1 MTLPKKVDFIMSHLD
16 GPAKE
21 EVRMYSQKERS
32 IPDFLL
38 DVLTRAFG
46 EKCSSCQLLM
56 MFYEHKQK
64 EHFRP
69 QGKTLLPT
77 GDWLRLTAA
86 NGLCLEIP
94 YVGYLELGVKAFGVM
109 IPQRGILVIKS
120 PASKEAR
127 QCKKITIGLVGMN
140 IITQLQEPYKN
151 GKMEIVPEV
160 LKIVSRAK
168 SISAHGFAKVA
179 CKSKVRIPAISVSI
193 VKNNWMAWTPNK

>member
-1 MTLPKKVDFIMSHLD
+1 MNIEQELKISFETREMTLPKKVDFIMSHLD

-32 IPDFLL
+32 NPDFLL

-46 EKCSSCQLLM
+46 EKRSSCQLLK
-56 MFYEHKQK
+56 MFYEDKQK

-77 GDWLRLTAA
+77 GDWLRLTAV
-86 NGLCLEIP
+86 NGLEIP
-94 YVGYLELGVKAFGVM
+94 YVGYLELGVKVLGVM

-127 QCKKITIGLVGMN
+127 QCKKITLGLVGMN

-151 GKMEIVPEV
+151 GKMEIFPEV

-168 SISAHGFAKVA
+168 LFQHMVLQK
-179 CKSKVRIPAISVSI
+179 
-193 VKNNWMAWTPNK
+193 

>member
-1 MTLPKKVDFIMSHLD
+1 MNIEQELKISFETREMTLPKKVDFIMSHLD

-21 EVRMYSQKERS
+21 EVRMYRQKERS
-32 IPDFLL
+32 NPDFLL

-46 EKCSSCQLLM
+46 EKRSSCQLLK

-77 GDWLRLTAA
+77 GDWLRLTEV
-86 NGLCLEIP
+86 NGLEIP
-94 YVGYLELGVKAFGVM
+94 YVGYLELGVKVLGVM
-109 IPQRGILVIKS
+109 IPQRVILVIKS

-127 QCKKITIGLVGMN
+127 QCKKITLGLVGMN

-151 GKMEIVPEV
+151 GKMEIFPEV

-168 SISAHGFAKVA
+168 LFQHMVLQK
-179 CKSKVRIPAISVSI
+179 
-193 VKNNWMAWTPNK
+193 